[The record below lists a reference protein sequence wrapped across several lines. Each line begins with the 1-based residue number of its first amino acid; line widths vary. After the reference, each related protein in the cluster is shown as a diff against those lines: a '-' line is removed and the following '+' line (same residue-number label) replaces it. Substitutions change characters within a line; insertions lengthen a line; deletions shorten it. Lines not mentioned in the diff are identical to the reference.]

1 MANIRS
7 AYAEV
12 MAAALTDTGNDPD
25 ADVAAQGVT
34 RTGAAGS
41 FKWVKTVQLKQ
52 SEDEWQGP
60 ADEIGGN
67 DVSSMTP
74 HKGGT
79 CTITYEEGNANAE
92 IAFS

>member
-12 MAAALTDTGNDPD
+12 MAAALTDTATT
-25 ADVAAQGVT
+25 ADSTVAAQGVT

-52 SEDEWQGP
+52 SEDEWQGTV
-60 ADEIGGN
+60 DEIGGN
-67 DVSSMTP
+67 AVSSMTP

-79 CTITYEEGNANAE
+79 CTITYEEGKANAE
-92 IAFS
+92 IEFS